1 MNIYLIGVIISI
13 VIYMLVGNFAGK
25 KVKDVNDYYVSGR
38 NAGTLL
44 IAGTLFA
51 SMVSTNSFLG
61 DTAWIYD
68 GNFGIAILLNG
79 INVAGYV
86 IGPLI
91 FGRYLR
97 RAETLTMPEYFG
109 RRFASR
115 RIQRF
120 AGFSTAFALTIY
132 LIAVTKASGMII
144 SKLTN
149 FSYPVCLLIAFIAFT
164 SFTFFSGSK
173 GVILTDTMMFMLF
186 IGATVI
192 AAPFIFEQAGGLSN
206 LFVNIANNP
215 QAAPDAVRYFSTGA
229 DKVGNIWY
237 AIALGSV
244 WLIAFCVSPW
254 QAGRGMMAKN
264 EHVVIRAGATA
275 AVFCAAFLPLTYFFG
290 LSMIQIKPGVSPSEY
305 IMINACMEVM
315 PKLIGVLVLTGIVAA
330 GLSSA
335 STFLSVASFS
345 VTNDL
350 FSMKFRDDKHQLRM
364 SRLSMAVVAVIALF
378 FAYMD
383 LEAIR
388 VISWFSSTVIA
399 ASWGVVAVASI
410 FSKKISEKGAFW
422 GMITGFVTLVGL
434 TLFSN
439 MVHPIPNY
447 FHPFFLALLASLAV
461 TLILS
466 KLYPP
471 REVELEYQKDLLV
484 VPKKERKLADYKRDI
499 FYGYGLIVAGVAIT
513 TFLIVVWVRPVAGL
527 IGG

>member
-1 MNIYLIGVIISI
+1 MNIYLIGVLVSI
-13 VIYMLVGNFAGK
+13 AIYMIIGNLAGRS
-25 KVKDVNDYYVSGR
+25 VKDVNDYYVSGR
-38 NAGTLL
+38 NATTLL

-68 GNFGIAILLNG
+68 GHFGEAILLNG

-86 IGPLI
+86 IGPLV

-109 RRFASR
+109 KRFNSR

-120 AGFSTAFALTIY
+120 AGFSTAFALTVY

-144 SKLTN
+144 NKLTGIDY
-149 FSYPVCLLIAFIAFT
+149 SVCLLIAFVCFT
-164 SFTFFSGSK
+164 SFTFYSGSK
-173 GVILTDTMMFMLF
+173 GVILTDTMMFMVF
-186 IGATVI
+186 IFATIV
-192 AAPFIFEQAGGLSN
+192 AAPSIFSAAGGLSD
-206 LFVNIANNP
+206 LVVNIANNP
-215 QAAPDAVRYFSTGA
+215 QAPENAVRYFSTGDPA
-229 DKVGNIWY
+229 ENISY

-264 EHVVIRAGATA
+264 EHVVIRSGAIA
-275 AVFCAAFLPLTYFFG
+275 AILCATFLPLTYLFG
-290 LSMIQIKPGVSPSEY
+290 ASMIQIMPGVSPSEY
-305 IMINACMEVM
+305 IMINASMEVM
-315 PKLIGVLVLTGIVAA
+315 PKLIGMLVLTGIMAA

-350 FSMKFRDDKHQLRM
+350 VGVEFKDEKQQMKV
-364 SRLSMAVVAVIALF
+364 SRGVMLGVAVVALF

-399 ASWGVVAVASI
+399 ASWGVVSI
-410 FSKKISEKGAFW
+410 MSVFSKKITERGAFW
-422 GMITGFVTLVGL
+422 GMITGFVVLVAL

-439 MVHPIPNY
+439 MVYPIPSY
-447 FHPFFLALLASLAV
+447 FHPFFIAILASLIV
-461 TLILS
+461 VVVLS
-466 KLYPP
+466 KSGTVTKPEIDY
-471 REVELEYQKDLLV
+471 RENLLK
-484 VPKKERKLADYKRDI
+484 VPAKEARMKDYKRDLVYAYLLI
-499 FYGYGLIVAGVAIT
+499 IAGCCISAALIYGWA
-513 TFLIVVWVRPVAGL
+513 RPVAQL
-527 IGG
+527 LNGG